1 VEWNAALN
9 VYASMVDTSITR
21 TLGLALRTLGSRE
34 RLAAYLGVTEE
45 RLGEWLEGR
54 REPPTDA
61 YLRAL
66 DLVARG
72 PFA

>member
-1 VEWNAALN
+1 MA
-9 VYASMVDTSITR
+9 VYANVVDTSVTR
-21 TLGLALRTLGSRE
+21 TLGLALRTVGSRD
-34 RLAAYLGVTEE
+34 RLAAQLGVTEA
-45 RLGEWLEGR
+45 RLEEWLEGR
-54 REPPTDA
+54 QEPPTEI

>member
-1 VEWNAALN
+1 
-9 VYASMVDTSITR
+9 MVDTSITR
-21 TLGLALRTLGSRE
+21 TLGLALRTVGSRE
-34 RLAAYLGVTEE
+34 RLAAHLGVTAD
-45 RLGEWLEGR
+45 RLAEWLDGR
-54 REPPTDA
+54 QEPPTDI

>member
-1 VEWNAALN
+1 
-9 VYASMVDTSITR
+9 VYANVVDTSITR

-34 RLAAYLGVTEE
+34 RLAQHLGVTVE
-45 RLGEWLEGR
+45 RLEGWLEGR
-54 REPPTDA
+54 QEPPTDV